1 MKDIQRTIG
10 IVLLAVA
17 VLIFILGAA
26 RIGLLISRATVGLWE
41 AAIIAAIGLAL
52 FVTSRVR
59 R

>member
-1 MKDIQRTIG
+1 MRDVQRTIG

-17 VLIFILGAA
+17 VLIFIVGAA

-52 FVTSRVR
+52 FVSSRIR